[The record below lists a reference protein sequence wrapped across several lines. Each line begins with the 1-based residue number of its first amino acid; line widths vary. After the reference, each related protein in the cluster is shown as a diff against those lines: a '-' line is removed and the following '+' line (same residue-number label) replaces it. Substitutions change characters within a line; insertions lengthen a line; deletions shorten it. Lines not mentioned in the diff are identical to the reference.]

1 MTPLSLMLN
10 ERPDVRV
17 FPCDATWYEVP
28 QKLALFDNGAFGM
41 VFGGMLLMLLPGH
54 YFALYTPHRP
64 VTDPSRRTREA
75 TPARGRSQRINIFF
89 MFNQ

>member
-28 QKLALFDNGAFGM
+28 QKLDLFDNGAFGM
-41 VFGGMLLMLLPGH
+41 VFGGMLLMLLPGTILR
-54 YFALYTPHRP
+54 FIPPIDR
-64 VTDPSRRTREA
+64 
-75 TPARGRSQRINIFF
+75 
-89 MFNQ
+89 